1 MTVNSSA
8 IPNFNFTIEIIS
20 AEDAKRN
27 NITFFDSPWKDG
39 VTNSIDFAYGLQ
51 FSAVAIVISAL
62 SLFQ

>member
-20 AEDAKRN
+20 AEDAKQKG
-27 NITFFDSPWKDG
+27 ITFFDSPWKDG

-51 FSAVAIVISAL
+51 ISAVAIAISAL
-62 SLFQ
+62 SLF